1 MGHGG
6 LCEVGWE
13 ISDTFQRIYQ
23 IFCGGTEGRAK
34 NPLSL
39 LVMFLMHHSCAQ
51 AMVLPLNM
59 YYPDNVYYHEGVFL
73 LQFAAVAAFAI
84 QQYGYTLDVTTPN
97 GLKQMK
103 IATGTCLGVMT
114 WARVVRYGYV
124 WWKLISTFR
133 NDGNTFVLR
142 FALPPVVLLSLFN
155 IALVGDCIQKFHKF
169 WNKTIERD
177 SPEDIQ
183 EHARHALASG
193 RHLRSSKSFYNLTNS
208 QKEWAKVR
216 GAVLLG
222 AFRTKKVQ

>member
-73 LQFAAVAAFAI
+73 LQFAAFAAFSI

-114 WARVVRYGYV
+114 WARVLRYGYV

-142 FALPPVVLLSLFN
+142 LALPPFVLMSLFN
-155 IALVGDCIQKFHKF
+155 IALMCDCTQKFFKF

-177 SPEDIQ
+177 SPEAIR
-183 EHARHALASG
+183 EHATQELASE
-193 RHLRSSKSFYNLTNS
+193 RHLSSSESCNNFTTSRKDN
-208 QKEWAKVR
+208 AKVG
-216 GAVLLG
+216 GA
-222 AFRTKKVQ
+222 